1 MLQSES
7 NLPQLDEI
15 LRRVLAL
22 CRARQGRLATV
33 VVTAP
38 QDIDVSALARHL
50 AWRLESAGR
59 VGVEVEVLT
68 HPERAGLELLSLEF
82 SW

>member
-1 MLQSES
+1 LLQSES

-38 QDIDVSALARHL
+38 SDVDVSELARHL
-50 AWRLESAGR
+50 VWRLEMAGR
-59 VGVEVEVLT
+59 AGVEVEVVT
-68 HPERAGLELLSLEF
+68 HPARVGLDLLSLEF

>member
-1 MLQSES
+1 MLQSQT
-7 NLPQLDEI
+7 NDPQLDEI

-22 CRARQGRLATV
+22 CHTRQGRLATV

-38 QDIDVSALARHL
+38 CDVDVSALAHQL

-59 VGVEVEVLT
+59 AGVEVEVLM
-68 HPERAGLELLSLEF
+68 HPDRAGLDLLSLEF

>member
-1 MLQSES
+1 LLQSES

-22 CRARQGRLATV
+22 CRARQGRLAAV

-38 QDIDVSALARHL
+38 HDIDVSALARHL
-50 AWRLESAGR
+50 SWRLESAGR
-59 VGVEVEVLT
+59 VGVEVEVVT
-68 HPERAGLELLSLEF
+68 HPDRVGLELLSLEF

>member
-22 CRARQGRLATV
+22 CRARQGRLAAV

-38 QDIDVSALARHL
+38 NDIDVSALAHHL
-50 AWRLESAGR
+50 TWRLESAGR
-59 VGVEVEVLT
+59 AGVEVEVVT
-68 HPERAGLELLSLEF
+68 HPDRAGLDLLSLEF